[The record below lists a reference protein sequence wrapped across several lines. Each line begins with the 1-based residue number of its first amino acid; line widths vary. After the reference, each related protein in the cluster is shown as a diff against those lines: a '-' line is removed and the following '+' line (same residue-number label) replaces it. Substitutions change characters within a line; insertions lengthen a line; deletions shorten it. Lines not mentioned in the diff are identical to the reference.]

1 MDTSHRLVDSM
12 LLGTFLT
19 RQTIERLLDIIQQ
32 RLLIE
37 ILIVLARQILKG
49 LQLLDIAQTHIRSQI
64 EVEGRDGLSAMH
76 LILCTL
82 HRDTSQHGSRLYTL
96 GRARGAMTSNKATGQ
111 DVIQRMLYTSER
123 LGGVIVLI
131 VDVEI
136 VVFYRITTIFR
147 EQIVIYKR
155 LRGL

>member
-1 MDTSHRLVDSM
+1 MDGVHIVDESLHRLMDTSHGLVDSM

-82 HRDTSQHGSRLYTL
+82 HRDTSQHGSRLDTL
-96 GRARGAMTSNKATGQ
+96 GRA
-111 DVIQRMLYTSER
+111 
-123 LGGVIVLI
+123 
-131 VDVEI
+131 
-136 VVFYRITTIFR
+136 
-147 EQIVIYKR
+147 
-155 LRGL
+155 